1 MCVCVCLCVCDREK
15 ERECVWEKDREYD
28 TILYDMIWY
37 DTLCYGMIQYDII
50 WYYTIWYNTIWCYV
64 TWCYVKLLYKIWF
77 YSIQMVLDS
86 VKIKRASKSKQYD
99 YLQRIPVYHMQI
111 IVLMTLIYSN
121 LSIWQLQPPEMI
133 VHITMQEIVSP

>member
-1 MCVCVCLCVCDREK
+1 MTFCKLLPREQWKGDRQIESERESVCVCVCVCVR
-15 ERECVWEKDREYD
+15 EREREIESMIRY
-28 TILYDMIWY
+28 YMIWY

-64 TWCYVKLLYKIWF
+64 TWCYVKLLYKTLF
-77 YSIQMVLDS
+77 YFIQMVLDS
-86 VKIKRASKSKQYD
+86 VKIKHASKSQQYD

-121 LSIWQLQPPEMI
+121 LSI
-133 VHITMQEIVSP
+133 